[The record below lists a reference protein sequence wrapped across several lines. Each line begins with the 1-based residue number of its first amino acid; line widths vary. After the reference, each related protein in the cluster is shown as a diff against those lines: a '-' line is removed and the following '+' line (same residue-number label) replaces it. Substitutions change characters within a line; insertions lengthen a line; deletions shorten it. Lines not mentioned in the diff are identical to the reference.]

1 MTQDW
6 PTWKPNYEFFIF
18 SFQSFVSSGDYDDE
32 DDYPDLNE
40 RLESYKSKS
49 CPGEHVIL
57 KVTCIIKFI
66 AVKHNAFVQV
76 FYFCNFIHGFIFL
89 SFLCRLQSNSWNS
102 TRTIRVTLVSCCPFD
117 YTMKDCCTDID
128 PPIKQTKNK
137 YNKLCQKKPSCYIW
151 KFYYLN
157 NILNC
162 VYSFVWNQHIKFDIS
177 FCTSN
182 QATIFMVIFVCLL
195 SEPLQMKRK

>member
-1 MTQDW
+1 M
-6 PTWKPNYEFFIF
+6 
-18 SFQSFVSSGDYDDE
+18 
-32 DDYPDLNE
+32 
-40 RLESYKSKS
+40 SK
-49 CPGEHVIL
+49 E
-57 KVTCIIKFI
+57 T
-66 AVKHNAFVQV
+66 
-76 FYFCNFIHGFIFL
+76 
-89 SFLCRLQSNSWNS
+89 
-102 TRTIRVTLVSCCPFD
+102 
-117 YTMKDCCTDID
+117 
-128 PPIKQTKNK
+128 
-137 YNKLCQKKPSCYIW
+137 SCYIW